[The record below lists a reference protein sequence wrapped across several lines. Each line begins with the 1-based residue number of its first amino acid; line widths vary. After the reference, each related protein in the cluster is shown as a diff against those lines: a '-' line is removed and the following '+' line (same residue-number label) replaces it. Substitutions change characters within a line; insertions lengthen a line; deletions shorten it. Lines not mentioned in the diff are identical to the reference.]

1 MRKKAFDLRMY
12 GLGRRLRCQGTF
24 AYEDLQTSGR
34 AAEASDWIRAALGAA
49 DVDVPWKFLEDDREK
64 EGFGDAG
71 DVDDHSNNWME

>member
-1 MRKKAFDLRMY
+1 LD
-12 GLGRRLRCQGTF
+12 Q
-24 AYEDLQTSGR
+24 
-34 AAEASDWIRAALGAA
+34 AALGAA